1 MKIIIVVL
9 AFVSIGFLANSAFSK
24 INMSSGT
31 QSADHIC
38 IAGQPC

>member
-1 MKIIIVVL
+1 MKAVVVIL

-24 INMSSGT
+24 ISTSSGT